1 MEHAEVGIA
10 EMLSI
15 IRKAGQG
22 SFLAV
27 LKTHGEDET
36 PGVLSFC
43 KAGAGVSLAL
53 DFANRGKKTRN
64 LLERLDQC
72 VIKHN
77 GRNYI
82 AKDGHMSA
90 ATFQKTYPQ
99 WTKLEKMRDPLITS
113 SFWARATTPLQGKDH
128 AIS

>member
-1 MEHAEVGIA
+1 MEHAEAGIA

-15 IRKAGQG
+15 IRESGQG

-27 LKTHGEDET
+27 LKTHGEDKT
-36 PGVLSFC
+36 PGVMSFC
-43 KAGAGVSLAL
+43 TAGAGVSLAL
-53 DFANRGKKTRN
+53 DFANRGKKTLE

-72 VIKHN
+72 VINHH

-90 ATFQKTYPQ
+90 DTFQKTYPQ
-99 WTKLEKMRDPLITS
+99 WNKLEKLRDPLMTS
-113 SFWARATTPLQGKDH
+113 SFWTRTTAPLQGKDH
-128 AIS
+128 VIS